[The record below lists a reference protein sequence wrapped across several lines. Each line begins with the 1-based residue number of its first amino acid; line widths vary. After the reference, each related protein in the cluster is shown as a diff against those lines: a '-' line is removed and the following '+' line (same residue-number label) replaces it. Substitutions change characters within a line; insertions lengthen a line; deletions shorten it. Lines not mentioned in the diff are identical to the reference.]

1 MLPGTYKKREFTFG
15 RQDIAPIGGIKSVFY
30 VMPSSSARCA
40 AFPTSDTKLPWFREI
55 KALKGIV
62 RRNSRL
68 TLYPLVFGTV
78 TKRKFWK
85 KNQQKACDVTVR
97 IKEIKIICAD
107 RVSVGL
113 YNWHIFLFSVASFP
127 SYWHMPF

>member
-55 KALKGIV
+55 KALKGKVI
-62 RRNSRL
+62 RNYRFFKGSAL
-68 TLYPLVFGTV
+68 GLKKLNH
-78 TKRKFWK
+78 KLLSNNLNRK
-85 KNQQKACDVTVR
+85 T
-97 IKEIKIICAD
+97 
-107 RVSVGL
+107 
-113 YNWHIFLFSVASFP
+113 
-127 SYWHMPF
+127 

>member
-62 RRNSRL
+62 INQSRAWRTSSWKVQLERSSTSKDFCWKVQFEVREFLL
-68 TLYPLVFGTV
+68 TQY
-78 TKRKFWK
+78 
-85 KNQQKACDVTVR
+85 
-97 IKEIKIICAD
+97 
-107 RVSVGL
+107 
-113 YNWHIFLFSVASFP
+113 
-127 SYWHMPF
+127 

>member
-62 RRNSRL
+62 INQSRARRKYRKVHESAVGNINNLESLMLESLRSCWKIFN
-68 TLYPLVFGTV
+68 LVLG
-78 TKRKFWK
+78 
-85 KNQQKACDVTVR
+85 NQKLLFLF
-97 IKEIKIICAD
+97 
-107 RVSVGL
+107 GL
-113 YNWHIFLFSVASFP
+113 YNKNLSEYSIFP
-127 SYWHMPF
+127 TT

>member
-62 RRNSRL
+62 INQKWTDRSWKIFNSVL
-68 TLYPLVFGTV
+68 G
-78 TKRKFWK
+78 
-85 KNQQKACDVTVR
+85 NQKLSYFILD
-97 IKEIKIICAD
+97 
-107 RVSVGL
+107 
-113 YNWHIFLFSVASFP
+113 FP
-127 SYWHMPF
+127 T

>member
-1 MLPGTYKKREFTFG
+1 MERVLLNPMIIEYLTNRCFSKPLIACFNGKSIWESFCREMLPGTYKKREFTFG

-62 RRNSRL
+62 
-68 TLYPLVFGTV
+68 
-78 TKRKFWK
+78 
-85 KNQQKACDVTVR
+85 
-97 IKEIKIICAD
+97 IKTI
-107 RVSVGL
+107 
-113 YNWHIFLFSVASFP
+113 
-127 SYWHMPF
+127 

>member
-1 MLPGTYKKREFTFG
+1 MFFSKPLIACFNGKSIWESFCREMLPGTYKKREFTFG

-62 RRNSRL
+62 INQSRARCKCSL
-68 TLYPLVFGTV
+68 KMHLEMSSPSSVSKVLVPV
-78 TKRKFWK
+78 LRLLVSISD
-85 KNQQKACDVTVR
+85 AC
-97 IKEIKIICAD
+97 
-107 RVSVGL
+107 
-113 YNWHIFLFSVASFP
+113 
-127 SYWHMPF
+127 

>member
-62 RRNSRL
+62 INQSRSRR
-68 TLYPLVFGTV
+68 
-78 TKRKFWK
+78 
-85 KNQQKACDVTVR
+85 
-97 IKEIKIICAD
+97 IC
-107 RVSVGL
+107 
-113 YNWHIFLFSVASFP
+113 I
-127 SYWHMPF
+127 

>member
-62 RRNSRL
+62 INQSRARRKYRKVHESAVGNINNLESLMLESLRSCWKIFN
-68 TLYPLVFGTV
+68 LVLS
-78 TKRKFWK
+78 
-85 KNQQKACDVTVR
+85 NQKL
-97 IKEIKIICAD
+97 
-107 RVSVGL
+107 S
-113 YNWHIFLFSVASFP
+113 YFFLDFINQVCH
-127 SYWHMPF
+127 Y

>member
-62 RRNSRL
+62 IRKSRL
-68 TLYPLVFGTV
+68 VPSDEQKNWNHICFLNNL
-78 TKRKFWK
+78 KRK
-85 KNQQKACDVTVR
+85 T
-97 IKEIKIICAD
+97 KIG
-107 RVSVGL
+107 RS
-113 YNWHIFLFSVASFP
+113 
-127 SYWHMPF
+127 